1 MQTLRFL
8 FSPSGRLRPQAF
20 ILAALSVYAA
30 GAASQWLT
38 APGIITRGGI
48 FPFTLVQVLL
58 TWIWFSLHAKR
69 LHDADRS
76 VVIAGAATILYLLAV
91 TLLLFLVGTLSE
103 DLSTQAD
110 DPNATSALTLILFIW
125 IVAILSGAPGANF
138 YWLGVFVLVVAALPI
153 IFTAAVTL
161 WAATRPTLEEQT
173 T

>member
-8 FSPSGRLRPQAF
+8 FSPSGRLRPLAF

-38 APGIITRGGI
+38 APGIVMRGGVW
-48 FPFTLVQVLL
+48 PFALVQVLL

-76 VVIAGAATILYLLAV
+76 ALIAGAAAMLYLLAIA
-91 TLLLFLVGTLSE
+91 LLLLLVGTLSG
-103 DLSTQAD
+103 DLLTHAD

-125 IVAILSGAPGANF
+125 IVAILSGAPGADF
-138 YWLGVFVLVVAALPI
+138 YWLGVCVLVVAALPI
-153 IFTAAVTL
+153 IFTVAVTL

>member
-20 ILAALSVYAA
+20 ILTALSVYAA

-38 APGIITRGGI
+38 APGFITRGGVW
-48 FPFTLVQVLL
+48 PFAFVQVLL

-76 VVIAGAATILYLLAV
+76 AVIAGAAAILCLLAM
-91 TLLLFLVGTLSE
+91 TLLLFLIGTLSGA
-103 DLSTQAD
+103 LSTQAD

-138 YWLGVFVLVVAALPI
+138 YWLGLLMLAVAALPI
-153 IFTAAVTL
+153 IFTVVVTL
-161 WAATRPTLEEQT
+161 WAATRPSLEEQT